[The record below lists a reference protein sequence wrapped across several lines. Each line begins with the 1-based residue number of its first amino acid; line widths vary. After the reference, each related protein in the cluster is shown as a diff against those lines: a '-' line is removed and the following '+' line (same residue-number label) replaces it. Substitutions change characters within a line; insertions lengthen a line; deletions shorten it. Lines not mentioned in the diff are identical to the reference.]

1 DGRAPH
7 GRVREL
13 RDPAAGPLPDRSAY
27 LQRRVGRARLRG
39 RNRRRALARRRLRGA
54 GDRRDRAGPP
64 GQRQAARPRARAQV
78 RGARADRAARA
89 RSRSGVALRR
99 RQAGEE
105 GRRRPRP
112 AGERGGVMRAVLCA
126 IATTVLAGCGF
137 QLRGQQ
143 SLPFESLYIPGT
155 GPLSVELRRN
165 IHASSKTK
173 LVDNPKLAQAVV
185 GFTEETRDKVIL
197 TFTSAGKVNEYRL
210 RYTV

>member
-1 DGRAPH
+1 
-7 GRVREL
+7 
-13 RDPAAGPLPDRSAY
+13 
-27 LQRRVGRARLRG
+27 
-39 RNRRRALARRRLRGA
+39 
-54 GDRRDRAGPP
+54 
-64 GQRQAARPRARAQV
+64 
-78 RGARADRAARA
+78 
-89 RSRSGVALRR
+89 
-99 RQAGEE
+99 
-105 GRRRPRP
+105 
-112 AGERGGVMRAVLCA
+112 MRAVLCA

-210 RYTV
+210 RYTVGFRVTDSNGTQVYLPPSKILLTRDMSYNDSQVIAKENEEALLYRDMQTDMVQQILRRLVAARPQFE